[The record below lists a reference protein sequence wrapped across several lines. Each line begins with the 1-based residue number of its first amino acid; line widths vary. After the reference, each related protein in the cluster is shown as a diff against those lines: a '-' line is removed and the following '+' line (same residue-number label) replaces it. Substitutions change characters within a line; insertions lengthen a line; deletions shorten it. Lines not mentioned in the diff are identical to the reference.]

1 MEMAAERSFLFVPGD
16 RPERFSKALSSGAD
30 RVIID
35 LEDAVAPDA
44 KVVAREN
51 LVRWLESTD
60 ARDIFVRINAV
71 TTSWH
76 DDDISALVQLPHVVG
91 LMLPKAEDA
100 DVVTAMR
107 AKMRAGVRLFA
118 LIETVKGFAGLRAV
132 AQTNGLSRLAFGS
145 VDFCLETGIEGLGA
159 ELDFVRAQLTIE
171 SCLAG
176 LAAPIE
182 GVTVDIKSFET
193 LEADVIRA
201 KKFGFGGKLCIHPA
215 QVEAINY
222 GFAPSSVQVEWA
234 HRVIAAARTGVGAVA
249 VDGKLVDRPIVL
261 QAEKILATAAG

>member
-1 MEMAAERSFLFVPGD
+1 MEMAPERSFLFVPGD

-35 LEDAVAPDA
+35 LEDAVAPAA

-51 LVRWLESTD
+51 LVRWLDSAN
-60 ARDIFVRINAV
+60 ARGIFVRINAV
-71 TTSWH
+71 TTPWH
-76 DDDISALVQLPHVVG
+76 DDDISAFVRAPRVIG

-100 DVVTAMR
+100 NAIAALR
-107 AKMRAGVRLFA
+107 AKTRTDVRLFG
-118 LIETVKGFAGLRAV
+118 LIETVKGFVGLRAV
-132 AQTNGLSRLAFGS
+132 AQTKGLSRLAFGS

-171 SCLAG
+171 CCLAG

-201 KKFGFGGKLCIHPA
+201 KNFGFGGKLCIHPA
-215 QVEAINY
+215 QVEAINR
-222 GFAPSSVQVEWA
+222 GFAPSAAQVEWA
-234 HRVIAAARTGVGAVA
+234 HRVIAAAQTGVGAVA
-249 VDGKLVDRPIVL
+249 VDGKLVDRPVVL
-261 QAEKILATAAG
+261 QAEKILATASG